1 MNQELN
7 RKQSILYFSDIVGY
21 TLLMGQD
28 EEYAFELMKQN
39 LELHTRVLSK
49 YHGLVIKELGDGI
62 LATFET
68 AEEALKA
75 SLEIQKEWITTGEL
89 KLRIGLHCGGVIL
102 DHGDVFGD
110 AVNVAS
116 RVQSI
121 GVPSCVL
128 FSHKV
133 LEQIPKN
140 SELTHVSLGS
150 FRLKNV
156 AKELD
161 IHALSNTPLAVPKR
175 KEMITTLKSQE
186 KESWKFWVGL
196 GVAIL
201 LSIFLIYS
209 ILWNDYTWEKDKSVA
224 VLPFTNTI
232 SNPDLIFFADGLT
245 EDVISHLSKIEGIKV
260 IDKDAVSKYQ
270 YSEIPLDSIARML
283 DVSTIL
289 QGSIEWI
296 GDKIRINV
304 QLIDPLENKNL
315 WTETFNREVKDIFK
329 VQSEIA
335 TKIATVLNIN
345 LSTKE
350 KEQISK
356 EQTNSFEAYEL
367 FLKAKESYGRSNKSE
382 TLEAIK
388 HFKSALEID
397 PNYALAYTGLADSY
411 ARLVYYGETE
421 NWLDSSINASAHA
434 LAIDPY
440 LEEAYKSSGSVYYY
454 QGKIDFAQMSLEK
467 ALVLNPN
474 LSGAIGNLAT
484 VYMTQGDLIQ
494 AINLQIKS
502 ASLNPSNYIP
512 TQITGWIY
520 RILGHHETAIEWLEK
535 SNSITFDALT
545 AEQIAYVYLE
555 KGDKTKAL
563 KMIDIILKNNTTN
576 SVYNYSSAGYIAFM
590 AGDMDRSIELFEK
603 VIQLNPNT
611 VNDIYDS
618 TPIFL
623 AHAYL
628 QKGDKSQAKKLT
640 DIALNARETSVE
652 SIKNDSNLWFDLAQL
667 EGIQKNKTKLVQ
679 YLNQAYSSGFRD
691 EFQIRTNPI
700 FKDYLKDPALQ
711 SVLNQIDTKLYEL
724 NQELQSN
731 DLGQQ
736 K

>member
-1 MNQELN
+1 MKQALN
-7 RKQSILYFSDIVGY
+7 RKQSIVYFSDIVGY

-75 SLEIQKEWITTGEL
+75 SLEIQQEWITTGEL
-89 KLRIGLHCGGVIL
+89 KLRIGLHCGGIIL

-128 FSHKV
+128 FSSNV
-133 LEQIPKN
+133 LAQLPKTT
-140 SELTHVSLGS
+140 SLTYIGLGP

-156 AKELD
+156 AKKLE
-161 IHALSNTPLAVPKR
+161 IYALSNTPLAIPKR
-175 KEMITTLKSQE
+175 KDMINTIKTQE
-186 KESWKFWVGL
+186 KEPWKFWVGL
-196 GVAIL
+196 GVAVL
-201 LSIFLIYS
+201 LSIFLIFS
-209 ILWNDYTWEKDKSVA
+209 LVWNEYTWEKDKSVA

-270 YSEIPLDSIARML
+270 DSEIPLDSIARML

-289 QGSIEWI
+289 KGSIEWI

-304 QLIDPLENKNL
+304 QLIDPIENKNL

-329 VQSEIA
+329 VQTEIA
-335 TKIATVLNIN
+335 STIATVLNIN
-345 LSTKE
+345 LSSKE

-367 FLKAKESYGRSNKSE
+367 YLKAKESYGRSNKSE
-382 TLEAIK
+382 TLEAIRL
-388 HFKSALEID
+388 FKSALEFD

-421 NWLDSSINASAHA
+421 NWLDSSIKASAHA

-454 QGKIDFAQMSLEK
+454 QGKIDYAQISLEK

-474 LSGAIGNLAT
+474 LSGAMGNLAT
-484 VYMTQGDLIQ
+484 VYMTQGNLIQ
-494 AINLQIKS
+494 SLKLQIKS

-512 TQITGWIY
+512 IQITGWIY
-520 RILGHHETAIEWLEK
+520 RILNHPIEAIDWLEK
-535 SNSITFDALT
+535 ANSLTFDAVT
-545 AEQIAYVYLE
+545 CEQLAYVYLDQGKKQE
-555 KGDKTKAL
+555 AL
-563 KMIDIILKNNTTN
+563 KMIDLILENNGAD
-576 SVYNYSSAGYIAFM
+576 SVFSYSSAGYIAFM
-590 AGDMDRSIELFEK
+590 AGEMDRSIELFEK
-603 VIQLNPNT
+603 VLQLNPT
-611 VNDIYDS
+611 MGEDIYDS

-623 AHAYL
+623 AYAYL
-628 QKGDKSQAKKLT
+628 QSGNQHQAKELT
-640 DIALNARETSVE
+640 DKALYAREVAVE

-667 EGIQKNKTKLVQ
+667 EGIRKNKTKLVQ
-679 YLNQAYSSGFRD
+679 YLNQAFSSGFRD

-700 FKDYLKDPALQ
+700 FTDYLKDPALQ
-711 SVLNQIDTKLYEL
+711 SILNQMDKKLYEL

-731 DLGQQ
+731 DLGQE

>member
-7 RKQSILYFSDIVGY
+7 RKQSIVYFSDIVGY

-128 FSHKV
+128 FSSKV
-133 LEQIPKN
+133 LEQLPQISK
-140 SELTHVSLGS
+140 LTYVSLGA

-156 AKELD
+156 AKELE
-161 IHALSNTPLAVPKR
+161 IYALSNTPLAVPKR
-175 KEMITTLKSQE
+175 KEMISTIKSQE
-186 KESWKFWVGL
+186 KEPWKFWVGL
-196 GVAIL
+196 GVAVL
-201 LSIFLIYS
+201 LSIFLIFS
-209 ILWNDYTWEKDKSVA
+209 LLWNDYTWEKDKSVA

-232 SNPDLIFFADGLT
+232 SNPDLMFFADGLT

-270 YSEIPLDSIARML
+270 DSEIPLDSIARML

-289 QGSIEWI
+289 KGSIEWI

-304 QLIDPLENKNL
+304 QLIDPIENKNL

-329 VQSEIA
+329 VQTEIA
-335 TKIATVLNIN
+335 STIATVLNIN
-345 LSTKE
+345 LSSKE

-367 FLKAKESYGRSNKSE
+367 YLKGKESYGRSNKSE
-382 TLEAIK
+382 TLESIR
-388 HFKSALEID
+388 HFKSALNID

-411 ARLVYYGETE
+411 ARLVYYGEEET
-421 NWLDSSINASAHA
+421 WLDSSLKANGHA
-434 LAIDPY
+434 LDIDPY
-440 LEEAYKSSGSVYYY
+440 LEEAYKSAGSVYYY
-454 QGKIDFAQMSLEK
+454 QGNIDLAQIALEK

-484 VYMTQGDLIQ
+484 VYMTQGDLIR
-494 AINLQIKS
+494 ALDLQIKS
-502 ASLNPSNYIP
+502 ASLNPTNYIP

-520 RILGHHETAIEWLEK
+520 RILGHQETAINWLEK
-535 SNSITFDALT
+535 SNTITFDAVT
-545 AEQIAYVYLE
+545 AEQLAYVYLE
-555 KGDKTKAL
+555 QGDKTKAL
-563 KMIDIILKNNTTN
+563 KMIDVILENNTTN

-590 AGDMDRSIELFEK
+590 AGNMDRSIELFEK
-603 VIQLNPNT
+603 VLQLNPNT
-611 VNDIYDS
+611 VDDIYDS

-628 QKGDKSQAKKLT
+628 QKGDKSQAKLLT

-667 EGIQKNKTKLVQ
+667 EAIRNNKTLLVQ
-679 YLNQAYSSGFRD
+679 YLNQAFTSGYRD
-691 EFQIRTNPI
+691 VFQIRTNPI
-700 FKDYLKDPALQ
+700 FKDYLKDPALKK
-711 SVLNQIDTKLYEL
+711 VLNQIDTKLYEL